1 MEINYKALG
10 MCLCFVVTFFFIVFK
25 IIQAQ
30 MAYVFT
36 EKYSEIKK
44 QHPLPLKTWRWKIC
58 SIGWERASSCI
69 GVKVEVY
76 PNMLL
81 VSALGQALSIPY
93 DQYTL
98 KYEQSFI
105 KNALLIEKVPLYQG
119 GILYIMNGC
128 HNCTNLRIF
137 LSSRKIKTIL
147 EIANQTQNQESSP
160 SENFI

>member
-1 MEINYKALG
+1 MEINYKAVG
-10 MCLCFVVTFFFIVFK
+10 MFLCFVITVFFIVFK
-25 IIQAQ
+25 MIQVQ

-44 QHPLPLKTWRWKIC
+44 QHPLPLKTWRWKLC
-58 SIGWERASSCI
+58 SIGWRRADFNI

-76 PNMLL
+76 PDMLL
-81 VSALGQALSIPY
+81 VSALGQALCIPY
-93 DQYTL
+93 DRYTL
-98 KYEQSFI
+98 KHEKSLI
-105 KNALLIEKVPLYQG
+105 ANALLIEKVPLYQG

-128 HNCTNLRIF
+128 HNRANLRIF

-147 EIANQTQNQESSP
+147 EIANQTREENSSP